1 MRRADRLFAIVQQLR
16 GGRRTTAARLAE
28 TLEVSARTIY
38 RDIADLIGNGVP
50 IEGEAGFGY
59 VMEEGYLLPPLM
71 LRDEEL
77 TALVTGMR
85 MLRAWGG
92 AAQARAAEEAMAKIL
107 DVVPERARARAKA
120 VPIHAMFADIFHN
133 LDRGLIDAIEAAV
146 LAGNRLHLEY
156 VDKKGAASTR
166 VIRPLGLWYWGQAW
180 TVVGWC
186 ELRDDFRMFRLDRI
200 EQMEEGA
207 AFRPEA
213 GRRLRDFFAV
223 MEAQGVSVPPMAG
236 V

>member
-16 GGRRTTAARLAE
+16 GGRRATASQLAE

-38 RDIADLIGNGVP
+38 RDIADLMGNGVP
-50 IEGEAGFGY
+50 ISGEAGFGY

-107 DVVPERARARAKA
+107 DVVPERARAKARA
-120 VPIHAMFADIFHN
+120 VPIHAIFADIFHD
-133 LDRGLIDAIEAAV
+133 LDRTRIDAVEAAV
-146 LAGNRLHLEY
+146 LAGKRLRLEY
-156 VDKKGAASTR
+156 VDKVGAGSAR

-186 ELRDDFRMFRLDRI
+186 ELRHDFRMFRLDRI
-200 EQMEEGA
+200 RQMDEGL

-213 GRRLRDFFAV
+213 GKTLRDFFAV
-223 MEAQGVSVPPMAG
+223 MEAQGVSVPPIAG